1 MNQPH
6 DNWGAYYDFVY
17 EQTFGGYYDAL
28 TTETLKVIKQI
39 LPDAT
44 IIDFGAGTGRLAIPL
59 AEHGHKVLA
68 VEKSAGMVNE
78 FKRKLSRGNAE
89 IEIHNCSISGYGGG
103 KADLAI
109 ALFTVLSYSVSE
121 EELTK
126 NLQAICKSVGAG
138 GYFFFDLPGTL
149 FFQSGRI
156 IQKES
161 ANFNRIVDIAATEQL
176 DIYTY
181 HERCSGVFYGKE
193 FGYED
198 EFKIRYWK
206 MSAVERILN
215 ENGFMDTTQ
224 TFPQFSSTG
233 STYKLF
239 KKI

>member
-6 DNWGAYYDFVY
+6 DNWGEYYDFVY

-28 TTETLKVIKQI
+28 TAETLNVIKQV

-59 AEHGHKVLA
+59 EENGYKVIA

-78 FKRKLSRGNAE
+78 FKRKLSTGKAE
-89 IEIHNCSISGYGGG
+89 IEILNCSISEYDGAN
-103 KADLAI
+103 ADLAI
-109 ALFTVLSYSVSE
+109 ALFTVLSYSISE

-126 NLQAICKSVGAG
+126 NLQAICNSVRSG
-138 GYFFFDLPGTL
+138 GYFFFDLPSTL
-149 FFQSGRI
+149 FFQVGRI
-156 IQKES
+156 IQKET
-161 ANFNRIVDIAATEQL
+161 ANLNRIVDISTTEQL
-176 DIYTY
+176 DIFTY
-181 HERCSGVFYGKE
+181 HERCSGLFNGKD
-193 FGYED
+193 FNYLD

-206 MSAVERILN
+206 MAVVERILN
-215 ENGFMDTTQ
+215 EIGFIDTMQ

-239 KKI
+239 KKL

>member
-17 EQTFGGYYDAL
+17 EQTFGRYYEAL
-28 TTETLKVIKQI
+28 TAETLNVIKQI
-39 LPDAT
+39 LPDGT

-59 AEHGHKVLA
+59 EENGYKVIA

-78 FKRKLSRGNAE
+78 FNRKLSRGKAE
-89 IEIHNCSISGYGGG
+89 IEIHNCSISEYNGAS
-103 KADLAI
+103 ADLAL
-109 ALFTVLSYSVSE
+109 ALFTVLSYSISE

-126 NLQAICKSVGAG
+126 NLQVICRSVRSG

-149 FFQSGRI
+149 FFQVGRI
-156 IQKES
+156 IQRES
-161 ANFNRIVDIAATEQL
+161 ANLNRVVDIAATDRL

-181 HERCSGVFYGKE
+181 HERCSGLFNGKD
-193 FGYED
+193 FRYED

-206 MSAVERILN
+206 IAVVEQILI
-215 ENGFMDTTQ
+215 ENGFTDTNQ
-224 TFPQFSSTG
+224 TFPQFNSTG

-239 KKI
+239 KKL

>member
-6 DNWGAYYDFVY
+6 DNWGEYYDFVY

-28 TTETLKVIKQI
+28 TAETLNVIKQI

-59 AEHGHKVLA
+59 AEHGHKVVA

-78 FKRKLSRGNAE
+78 FKRKLNRGKAE
-89 IEIHNCSISGYGGG
+89 IEIYNCSISEYDGAN
-103 KADLAI
+103 ADLVI
-109 ALFTVLSYSVSE
+109 ALFTVLSYSISE
-121 EELTK
+121 DELIK
-126 NLQAICKSVGAG
+126 NLQAICNNVRSG
-138 GYFFFDLPGTL
+138 GYFFFDLPSTL
-149 FFQSGRI
+149 FFNGGRI

-161 ANFNRIVDIAATEQL
+161 ENLNRVVEIAATEVL
-176 DIYTY
+176 DIYSY
-181 HERCSGVFYGKE
+181 HERCSGVFNGKD
-193 FGYED
+193 FSYED

-206 MSAVERILN
+206 ILEVERILN

>member
-6 DNWGAYYDFVY
+6 DNWGEYYDFVY

-28 TTETLKVIKQI
+28 TAETLNVIKQI

-59 AEHGHKVLA
+59 AEQGHKVTA

-78 FKRKLSRGNAE
+78 FNRKLSRVDAE
-89 IEIHNCSISGYGGG
+89 IEIHNCSISEYEGGNT
-103 KADLAI
+103 DLAL
-109 ALFTVLSYSVSE
+109 ALFTVLSYSISE

-126 NLQAICKSVGAG
+126 NLHAICCSVRYG
-138 GYFFFDLPGTL
+138 GYFFFDLPSTL
-149 FFQSGRI
+149 FFQVGRI

-161 ANFNRIVDIAATEQL
+161 AHLNRFVDIAAAEEL
-176 DIYTY
+176 DIYSY
-181 HERCSGVFYGKE
+181 HERCSGVFNGKD
-193 FGYED
+193 FNYED

-206 MSAVERILN
+206 TADVERILN
-215 ENGFMDTTQ
+215 ENGFIDNTQ
-224 TFPQFSSTG
+224 TFPQFNSTG

>member
-6 DNWGAYYDFVY
+6 DNWGEYYDYVY

-28 TTETLKVIKQI
+28 TAETLNVIKQI

-59 AEHGHKVLA
+59 AENGHKVVA

-78 FKRKLSRGNAE
+78 FKRKLSSGNAE
-89 IEIHNCSISGYGGG
+89 IEIHNCSISEYDGAN
-103 KADLAI
+103 ADLAI
-109 ALFTVLSYSVSE
+109 ALFTVVSYSISE
-121 EELTK
+121 EGLSR
-126 NLQAICKSVGAG
+126 NLEAICKSVRSG
-138 GYFFFDLPGTL
+138 GYFFFDLPSTL
-149 FFQSGRI
+149 FFQVGRI

-161 ANFNRIVDIAATEQL
+161 AHLNRFVNIAATDEL

-181 HERCSGVFYGKE
+181 HERCSGVFNGND
-193 FGYED
+193 FSYEE

-206 MSAVERILN
+206 TAFVEHILN
-215 ENGFMDTTQ
+215 DNGFIDTPQ
-224 TFPQFSSTG
+224 TFPQFNSTG

>member
-6 DNWGAYYDFVY
+6 DNWGEYYDYVY

-28 TTETLKVIKQI
+28 TTETLNVIKQI

-59 AEHGHKVLA
+59 AEHGYKVVA

-78 FKRKLSRGNAE
+78 FNRKLSRVNFE
-89 IEIHNCSISGYGGG
+89 IEIHNCSISEYDGVNS
-103 KADLAI
+103 DLAI
-109 ALFTVLSYSVSE
+109 ALFTVLSYSISE
-121 EELTK
+121 EDLTN
-126 NLQAICKSVGAG
+126 NLQAICNSVSSG
-138 GYFFFDLPGTL
+138 GYFFFDLPSTL
-149 FFQSGRI
+149 FFQVGRI

-161 ANFNRIVDIAATEQL
+161 AHLNRFVDIAATEEL

-181 HERCSGVFYGKE
+181 HERCSGVFNGKD
-193 FGYED
+193 FSYQD

-206 MSAVERILN
+206 IAAVESILN
-215 ENGFMDTTQ
+215 EIGFVDTTQ
-224 TFPQFSSTG
+224 TFPQFNSTG

>member
-6 DNWGAYYDFVY
+6 DNWGEYYDFVY

-28 TTETLKVIKQI
+28 TAETLNVIKQI

-44 IIDFGAGTGRLAIPL
+44 IIDFGAGTGRLSIPL
-59 AEHGHKVLA
+59 AEHGHKVVA

-78 FKRKLSRGNAE
+78 FKRKLSTGKSE
-89 IEIHNCSISGYGGG
+89 IEIRNCSISEYEGAS
-103 KADLAI
+103 ADLAI

-126 NLQAICKSVGAG
+126 NLQAICKGVRTG
-138 GYFFFDLPGTL
+138 GYFFFDLPSTL
-149 FFQSGRI
+149 FFQVGRI
-156 IQKES
+156 IQKET
-161 ANFNRIVDIAATEQL
+161 ANLNRIVDIAATEQL
-176 DIYTY
+176 DIFTY
-181 HERCSGVFYGKE
+181 HERCSGVFDGKE

-206 MSAVERILN
+206 VFAVESILN
-215 ENGFMDTTQ
+215 ENGFIDTTQ
-224 TFPQFSSTG
+224 TFPQFNSTG

-239 KKI
+239 KKL

>member
-6 DNWGAYYDFVY
+6 DNWGEYYDFVY

-28 TTETLKVIKQI
+28 TAETLNVIKQI
-39 LPDAT
+39 LPHAT

-59 AEHGHKVLA
+59 AEHGYKVIA

-78 FKRKLSRGNAE
+78 FKRKLSTGKAE
-89 IEIHNCSISGYGGG
+89 IEILNCSISEYDGAN
-103 KADLAI
+103 ADLAI
-109 ALFTVLSYSVSE
+109 ALFTVLSYSISE

-138 GYFFFDLPGTL
+138 AYFFFDLPGTL

-181 HERCSGVFYGKE
+181 QERCSGMFNGKD
-193 FGYED
+193 FSYED

-206 MSAVERILN
+206 IAVVERVLN
-215 ENGFMDTTQ
+215 ENGFIDTAQ
-224 TFPQFSSTG
+224 TFPQFNSTG
-233 STYKLF
+233 STYKLL
-239 KKI
+239 KK

>member
-6 DNWGAYYDFVY
+6 DNWGEYYDFVY

-28 TTETLKVIKQI
+28 TAETLNVIKQI

-59 AEHGHKVLA
+59 AENGHKVVA

-78 FKRKLSRGNAE
+78 FKRKLSSGNAE
-89 IEIHNCSISGYGGG
+89 IEIHNCSISEYDGAN
-103 KADLAI
+103 ADLAI
-109 ALFTVLSYSVSE
+109 ALFTVLSYSISE
-121 EELTK
+121 EELTN
-126 NLQAICKSVGAG
+126 NLQAICNSVRSG
-138 GYFFFDLPGTL
+138 GYFFFDLPSTL
-149 FFQSGRI
+149 FFHVGRI

-161 ANFNRIVDIAATEQL
+161 AHLNRFVDIAATEQL

-181 HERCSGVFYGKE
+181 HERCSGVFNGKD
-193 FGYED
+193 FNYED

-206 MSAVERILN
+206 VAVVERILN
-215 ENGFMDTTQ
+215 ENGFIDTTQ
-224 TFPQFSSTG
+224 TFPQFNSTG

-239 KKI
+239 KKL

>member
-6 DNWGAYYDFVY
+6 DNWGEYYDFVY

-28 TTETLKVIKQI
+28 TAETLNVIKQV

-59 AEHGHKVLA
+59 EENGYKVIA

-78 FKRKLSRGNAE
+78 LKRKLIRGKAE
-89 IEIHNCSISGYGGG
+89 SEIHNCSISEYEGAN
-103 KADLAI
+103 ADLAI
-109 ALFTVLSYSVSE
+109 ALFTVLSYSISE
-121 EELTK
+121 EELTR
-126 NLQAICKSVGAG
+126 NLQAICNSVRSG
-138 GYFFFDLPGTL
+138 GYFFFDLPSTL
-149 FFQSGRI
+149 FFQVGRI

-161 ANFNRIVDIAATEQL
+161 ANLNRVVDIAATGEL

-181 HERCSGVFYGKE
+181 HERCSGVLNGKD
-193 FGYED
+193 FSYED

-206 MSAVERILN
+206 IDFVERILN
-215 ENGFMDTTQ
+215 EKGFIDTTK

>member
-6 DNWGAYYDFVY
+6 DNWGEYYDFVY

-28 TTETLKVIKQI
+28 TAETLNVIKQI

-78 FKRKLSRGNAE
+78 FKRKLSSGNAE
-89 IEIHNCSISGYGGG
+89 IEIHNCSISEYEGAN
-103 KADLAI
+103 ADLAI
-109 ALFTVLSYSVSE
+109 ALFTVLSYSISE
-121 EELTK
+121 EELTR
-126 NLQAICKSVGAG
+126 NLQAICNSVRSG
-138 GYFFFDLPGTL
+138 GYFFFDLPSTL
-149 FFQSGRI
+149 FFQVGRI

-161 ANFNRIVDIAATEQL
+161 AHLNRFVDISATEEL
-176 DIYTY
+176 DIYSY
-181 HERCSGVFYGKE
+181 RERCSGVFNGKD
-193 FGYED
+193 FKYDD

-206 MSAVERILN
+206 TAVVERILN
-215 ENGFMDTTQ
+215 ENGLVDTTQ

-239 KKI
+239 KKL

>member
-6 DNWGAYYDFVY
+6 DNWGEYYDFVY

-28 TTETLKVIKQI
+28 TAETLNVIKQI

-59 AEHGHKVLA
+59 AEQGHKVTA

-78 FKRKLSRGNAE
+78 FNRKLSRVDAE
-89 IEIHNCSISGYGGG
+89 IEIHNCSISEYEGGNT
-103 KADLAI
+103 DLAL
-109 ALFTVLSYSVSE
+109 ALFTVLSYSISE
-121 EELTK
+121 EELTN
-126 NLQAICKSVGAG
+126 NLQAICKSVRSG
-138 GYFFFDLPGTL
+138 GYLFFDLPSTL
-149 FFQSGRI
+149 FFHGGRI

-161 ANFNRIVDIAATEQL
+161 ANLNRVVEIAATEEL
-176 DIYTY
+176 DIYSY
-181 HERCSGVFYGKE
+181 HERCSGVFNDKD
-193 FGYED
+193 FSYED

-206 MSAVERILN
+206 IAFVERILN
-215 ENGFMDTTQ
+215 EKGFIDTTQ

-239 KKI
+239 KKL